1 MRVFRSLCLLFVVSG
16 LLSGCSKF
24 VRLQKSGDVD
34 AKYEGALKFFENK
47 DYYHAGLL
55 FEELMP
61 LMKGTQRAETS
72 QYYFAYCH
80 FYEKQYGLSAFYFKN
95 FYETYPRSEF
105 AEEASYM
112 EALSYFEDSPSYE
125 LDQGNTMEAMRAIQ
139 TFLTE
144 YPTSERKDDC
154 NYMVEKLR
162 DKLIRKAYKLAQ
174 LYYAKQDYQAAIIAF
189 GNFAKDYPESVLQET
204 ALSYRVQAA
213 YNLARASIPSKQADR
228 YTQVVNVYENFLNRF
243 PASQKLR
250 EVETYYAQ
258 AQAWLKTKSPAKPAL
273 LEGQSSLK

>member
-1 MRVFRSLCLLFVVSG
+1 MKVLRFWLSSVLLLA
-16 LLSGCSKF
+16 LLAGCSKF
-24 VRLQKSGDVD
+24 TRLQKSTDVD
-34 AKYEGALKFFENK
+34 AKYEGAMKFFQQK

-55 FEELMP
+55 YEELMP
-61 LMKGTQRAETS
+61 LLKGTQRAETS

-80 FYEKQYGLSAFYFKN
+80 FYEKQFGLSAFYFKN

-105 AEEASYM
+105 TEEATYM

-162 DKLIRKAYKLAQ
+162 EKLIRKAYNSAQ
-174 LYYAKQDYQAAIIAF
+174 LYFNKQDYQAAIIAF
-189 GNFAKDYPESVLQET
+189 DNFRKDYPESDKQEQ
-204 ALSYRVQAA
+204 AFVYRVQAA
-213 YNLARASIPSKQADR
+213 YNLARASIPSKQPDR
-228 YTQVVNVYENFLNRF
+228 YTQVVAIYESFLDRY
-243 PASQKLR
+243 PASPRLR
-250 EVETYYAQ
+250 DVETYYTAAQ
-258 AQAWLKTKSPAKPAL
+258 VWLKNNGPAKPVA
-273 LEGQSSLK
+273 EGQSSLK